1 MVKHNGG
8 KADVH
13 AIGDRNV
20 GCKTG
25 LGNWYGVEKQVA
37 LRKQY
42 ARLLEATVKLIQNPM
57 ITEYVNRVGQNIVH
71 NSGLAG
77 SVHNLLVLNLLVL
90 NCFRR
95 SLPIQR
101 YDSHVPRDIRFL
113 RQIAFLAIAGLVE
126 ECSFQ
131 GNRPGLCD

>member
-8 KADVH
+8 KADVD

-42 ARLLEATVKLIQNPM
+42 ARQLEATRDHGV
-57 ITEYVNRVGQNIVH
+57 VNRGPEYWPTRRR
-71 NSGLAG
+71 
-77 SVHNLLVLNLLVL
+77 
-90 NCFRR
+90 FR
-95 SLPIQR
+95 
-101 YDSHVPRDIRFL
+101 
-113 RQIAFLAIAGLVE
+113 
-126 ECSFQ
+126 
-131 GNRPGLCD
+131 